1 MRQLSPSELRSLAA
15 HCGGVMVLLF
25 AALFVGQGGLERT
38 AGLLSTVT
46 KTSQAQ
52 PVITRSGDQVTVA
65 FTAPANRAAANTA
78 TVASYTSSNSWI
90 APTGVTSATVTVVGG
105 GGGAGGASWSNCNI
119 GDAVAGGGGGS
130 GGYVNNQTVS
140 ITPGWA
146 YTVTVGAGG
155 AGGAYNGCGGYS
167 INGTAGNN
175 SSFGGIVNAT
185 AGGGGNT
192 GNNGTSGQYPGGN
205 PGSPNGTYGT
215 PGQWGWCGANAG
227 GNNGSGYGTG
237 GSNSCNQPGGNGTN
251 GYVSI
256 TYTQPPPTTP
266 TYLQSGTCTVGAPI
280 TFGWGGSTNNTG
292 YALRIDN
299 TAVSCG
305 GVTGG
310 NNNVGCVSPTDYV
323 ENQLNNLGFTSRY
336 ITAILNPGTHH
347 AWVHGVTSAGAWSA
361 PRDYYF
367 SCSCPSGQIQSG
379 SSCVVASCTFNGSTV
394 PNGSSVTAYSTQS
407 VPYDNSCS
415 TYSQTRTCSNG
426 TLSGSYPYAS
436 CTVAPA
442 ANCTFNGS
450 TVLHGNSVTA
460 YQSSLLPY
468 GQSCSAQ
475 SQARTCSNGTLSGTY
490 AYPSCSNSAAST
502 PTLTITGNGIATTI
516 SVIAGM
522 AVDIAATFTAGAGD
536 TITGAAINNYLN
548 NALTSQVA
556 ASSKSYTFTPAAAGS
571 YVFYPAVTTG
581 AYPSWNNYSQALTVT
596 ATDCPT
602 AYPAAYGA
610 ATVTGSDAGQIWGSG
625 PYTYDSPAATAVI
638 HQGLIALGQKAD
650 INRTSTGVTSGY
662 TGTTQN
668 GVTSTAWPDAACGV
682 TLATVCVYGNSTC
695 SADNTQAL
703 EQCNNSIVNQTCTA
717 SEYCPASGTGC
728 INAQTGLS
736 LNVSPSRVRR
746 GGSVTITWSS
756 NPGDTACVLSSTP
769 ASTLNEISGA
779 SLQTLF
785 NFRGLNVTVNRRT
798 TFTLTCETG
807 TPQQKSVSILPG
819 FIEI

>member
-1 MRQLSPSELRSLAA
+1 MRQLSPSELRWLAA
-15 HCGGVMVLLF
+15 HCGGVLVLLF
-25 AALFVGQGGLERT
+25 AALFVGQGGLERA
-38 AGLLSTVT
+38 AGYLSFVT
-46 KTSQAQ
+46 QTPQAQ
-52 PVITRSGDQVTVA
+52 PVVTRSGDQVTVA
-65 FTAPANRAAANTA
+65 FTAPANQAAANTA

-266 TYLQSGTCTVGAPI
+266 TYLSSGTCTVGSPI
-280 TFGWGGSTNNTG
+280 TFSWGGSSYAEG

-347 AWVHGVTSAGAWSA
+347 AWVHGYSSAGWSA

-367 SCSCPSGQIQSG
+367 SC
-379 SSCVVASCTFNGSTV
+379 AAANCTFNGSTV
-394 PNGSSVTAYSTQS
+394 LNGSSVTAYSTQS
-407 VPYDNSCS
+407 V
-415 TYSQTRTCSNG
+415 
-426 TLSGSYPYAS
+426 
-436 CTVAPA
+436 
-442 ANCTFNGS
+442 
-450 TVLHGNSVTA
+450 
-460 YQSSLLPY
+460 PY

-475 SQARTCSNGTLSGTY
+475 SQARTCSNGTLSGSY
-490 AYPSCSNSAAST
+490 AYAYCTGTSAA
-502 PTLTITGNGIATTI
+502 
-516 SVIAGM
+516 
-522 AVDIAATFTAGAGD
+522 
-536 TITGAAINNYLN
+536 
-548 NALTSQVA
+548 
-556 ASSKSYTFTPAAAGS
+556 
-571 YVFYPAVTTG
+571 
-581 AYPSWNNYSQALTVT
+581 
-596 ATDCPT
+596 
-602 AYPAAYGA
+602 
-610 ATVTGSDAGQIWGSG
+610 
-625 PYTYDSPAATAVI
+625 
-638 HQGLIALGQKAD
+638 
-650 INRTSTGVTSGY
+650 
-662 TGTTQN
+662 
-668 GVTSTAWPDAACGV
+668 
-682 TLATVCVYGNSTC
+682 NSTC
-695 SADNTQAL
+695 DSD
-703 EQCNNSIVNQTCTA
+703 
-717 SEYCPASGTGC
+717 
-728 INAQTGLS
+728 
-736 LNVSPSRVRR
+736 
-746 GGSVTITWSS
+746 
-756 NPGDTACVLSSTP
+756 
-769 ASTLNEISGA
+769 
-779 SLQTLF
+779 
-785 NFRGLNVTVNRRT
+785 
-798 TFTLTCETG
+798 
-807 TPQQKSVSILPG
+807 
-819 FIEI
+819 

>member
-1 MRQLSPSELRSLAA
+1 ML
-15 HCGGVMVLLF
+15 
-25 AALFVGQGGLERT
+25 
-38 AGLLSTVT
+38 
-46 KTSQAQ
+46 
-52 PVITRSGDQVTVA
+52 
-65 FTAPANRAAANTA
+65 
-78 TVASYTSSNSWI
+78 
-90 APTGVTSATVTVVGG
+90 
-105 GGGAGGASWSNCNI
+105 
-119 GDAVAGGGGGS
+119 
-130 GGYVNNQTVS
+130 
-140 ITPGWA
+140 
-146 YTVTVGAGG
+146 
-155 AGGAYNGCGGYS
+155 
-167 INGTAGNN
+167 
-175 SSFGGIVNAT
+175 
-185 AGGGGNT
+185 
-192 GNNGTSGQYPGGN
+192 
-205 PGSPNGTYGT
+205 
-215 PGQWGWCGANAG
+215 
-227 GNNGSGYGTG
+227 
-237 GSNSCNQPGGNGTN
+237 
-251 GYVSI
+251 
-256 TYTQPPPTTP
+256 
-266 TYLQSGTCTVGAPI
+266 
-280 TFGWGGSTNNTG
+280 
-292 YALRIDN
+292 
-299 TAVSCG
+299 
-305 GVTGG
+305 
-310 NNNVGCVSPTDYV
+310 
-323 ENQLNNLGFTSRY
+323 
-336 ITAILNPGTHH
+336 
-347 AWVHGVTSAGAWSA
+347 
-361 PRDYYF
+361 
-367 SCSCPSGQIQSG
+367 
-379 SSCVVASCTFNGSTV
+379 
-394 PNGSSVTAYSTQS
+394 NGSSVTAYSTQS
-407 VPYDNSCS
+407 VPYGSACS
-415 TYSQTRTCSNG
+415 TYSQACTCSNG
-426 TLSGSYPYAS
+426 TLSGS
-436 CTVAPA
+436 
-442 ANCTFNGS
+442 
-450 TVLHGNSVTA
+450 
-460 YQSSLLPY
+460 
-468 GQSCSAQ
+468 
-475 SQARTCSNGTLSGTY
+475 Y

-502 PTLTITGNGIATTI
+502 PTVTITGNGVANTI